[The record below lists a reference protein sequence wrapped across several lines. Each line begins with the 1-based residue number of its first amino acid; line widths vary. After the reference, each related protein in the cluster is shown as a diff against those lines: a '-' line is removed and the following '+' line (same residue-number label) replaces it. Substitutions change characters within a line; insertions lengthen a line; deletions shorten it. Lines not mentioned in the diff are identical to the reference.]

1 MVDQPVILVV
11 TENEGVSD
19 ALVADLHRRF
29 GTDYRV
35 TSAASGETVVAMAAQ
50 VHSGGGRVA
59 LVIADQSMVA
69 LPAAEVLARVREVAP
84 MAKRVL
90 LVDRGDW
97 SAAHPV
103 VSAMALGQVDY
114 HLFNPWAP
122 LERVLYPAVG
132 EFLAAWDKSQDAA
145 VVPVRIV
152 GVGSSARSHDLRDT
166 LSRAGLP
173 YWFYEPDSAEGRH
186 VLAEVGVSPA
196 RLPVLVFYDGTVLI
210 DPAPPEVWGT
220 LGMRTQV
227 DVDSCDLLVIGA
239 GPAGLASAVYA
250 ASEGLETLV
259 LEPAV
264 PGGQAGTSSMIRNYL
279 GFQRGISGD
288 DLTNRA
294 VEQAWLFG
302 TRFVLSQAALRLEA
316 RGQMKRVTTGDGTE
330 VTARA
335 VVIACGVTWRRLEV
349 PALDAMVGAGVFYG
363 AAGAEARA
371 MQGRDVFVV
380 GAGNSAGQA
389 AMHLSRYAASVTMLV
404 RGASL
409 RATMSEYLVSEIE
422 HAPNIHVRLGTE
434 VVDGSGAGRLE
445 SLTLRSRDD
454 ASTDV
459 VAASALFLLIGA
471 EPRTG
476 WLEGS
481 VARDT
486 HGYVLTGQDLLTTG
500 QASPPWLLQRPPML
514 LETSMPGVFA
524 AGDVR
529 HGSIKRVAAA
539 VGEGSTAIQ
548 LVHQYL
554 QITDDPLGADLTS
567 PQPSG

>member
-1 MVDQPVILVV
+1 MEEVFVDQPVILVV
-11 TENEGVSD
+11 TENERVRG
-19 ALVADLHRRF
+19 ALVEDLHRRF
-29 GTDYRV
+29 GADYRV
-35 TSAASGETVVAMAAQ
+35 LAAESGEAGLATAAQ
-50 VHSGGGRVA
+50 VHGGGGQVA
-59 LVIADQSMVA
+59 VFIADQLIGG
-69 LPAAEVLARVREVAP
+69 LPAVEVLTRVREVTP
-84 MAKRVL
+84 MTKRVL
-90 LVDRGDW
+90 LIDRGDW

-114 HLFNPWAP
+114 HLYNPWSP
-122 LERVLYPAVG
+122 LERILYPAVS

-152 GVGSSARSHDLRDT
+152 GVGSAARSHQLRDT

-173 YWFYEPDSAEGRH
+173 YWFFEHDSAEGAA
-186 VLAEVGVSPA
+186 VLAEVGASPA
-196 RLPVLVFYDGTVLI
+196 HLPVLVFYDGTVLI
-210 DPAPPEVWGT
+210 DPALPDVWEA
-220 LGMRTQV
+220 LGMQTRV
-227 DVDSCDLLVIGA
+227 DVDSCDLVVIGA

-259 LEPAV
+259 FEPAV

-288 DLTNRA
+288 DLANRA

-302 TRFVLSQAALRLEA
+302 TRFVLSQMAVRLDM
-316 RGQMKRVTTGDGTE
+316 RGPQKRVTTGDGTR

-335 VVIACGVTWRRLEV
+335 VVIATGVTWRRLDV
-349 PALDAMVGAGVFYG
+349 PALEALVGAGVFYG

-371 MQGRDVFVV
+371 MQGRGVFVV

-409 RATMSEYLVSEIE
+409 RASMSEYLVSEIE
-422 HAPNIHVRLGTE
+422 QAPNIQVRLGTE
-434 VVDGSGAGRLE
+434 VVDGSGSGRLE
-445 SLTLRSRDD
+445 SLTLRSRLD
-454 ASTDV
+454 ASTEV

-471 EPRTG
+471 EPHTG

-481 VARDT
+481 VARDG
-486 HGYVLTGQDLLTTG
+486 HGYVLTGQDLVTSG
-500 QASPPWLLQRPPML
+500 ASPAWPLQRPPML

-529 HGSIKRVAAA
+529 HRSVKRVAAA
-539 VGEGSTAIQ
+539 AGEGSTAIQ
-548 LVHQYL
+548 LVHEYL
-554 QITDDPLGADLTS
+554 RAPDDPATG
-567 PQPSG
+567 